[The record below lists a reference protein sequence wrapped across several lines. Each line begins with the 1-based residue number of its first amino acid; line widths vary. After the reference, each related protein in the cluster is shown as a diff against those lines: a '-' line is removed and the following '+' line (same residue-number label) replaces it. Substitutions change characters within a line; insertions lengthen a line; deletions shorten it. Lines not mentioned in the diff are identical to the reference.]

1 MSKINLNRI
10 KILLLFFI
18 PFLYSCQKKVENEI
32 TVNNNSIESFNLFFK
47 KFSSNQNFQEER
59 IKFPLKTYSYDIDEN
74 KTNVSILNKNQWEF
88 SKLYSNKFLKKIK
101 KINSKN
107 YIVVIQISDTGVL
120 VEYYFTIDKYKWY
133 LIKIVDQST

>member
-1 MSKINLNRI
+1 MTTYNNK
-10 KILLLFFI
+10 
-18 PFLYSCQKKVENEI
+18 I
-32 TVNNNSIESFNLFFK
+32 TVNNNSIESFELFFK

-107 YIVVIQISDTGVL
+107 YIVEIQISDTGVL

>member
-18 PFLYSCQKKVENEI
+18 PFLYSCQKKVENKI
-32 TVNNNSIESFNLFFK
+32 TVNNNSIESFELFFK

-88 SKLYSNKFLKKIK
+88 SKLYSNEP
-101 KINSKN
+101 NSLLSLESN
-107 YIVVIQISDTGVL
+107 EVTFNVSIT
-120 VEYYFTIDKYKWY
+120 
-133 LIKIVDQST
+133 